1 MVAASHTSQVALFKR
16 MYPKGVINQMLKK
29 SIGLSDCKKNTKFGG
44 EGKHINI
51 QTSGTGGGSADFATA
66 FANQNPTTQKRFFI
80 QHKTEYQIASVTGQ
94 AIATSLDDAM
104 AVARVLKVE
113 MDGALRKFNLQ
124 LSGRFFGNA
133 GGARGQISAGSAV
146 GTATITLANRLDHVH
161 FEVGD
166 WVQTAPDNGT
176 GVAPLGVNGGGA
188 QLQIVSKDP
197 ILGTL
202 TANAA
207 WNTIAGTLINHFIFR
222 AGDYSKA
229 MSGLNGWVPSVA
241 PVAGENFQGMD
252 RSVGDVARQAGIRY
266 NGAGAAKE
274 DTFLN
279 ATAEASALGSF
290 LPRGYVNPLDYN
302 DIVKEL
308 GSKRIVDAK
317 AKDTGFGFKGIE
329 VYTAGGV
336 LEIIADVF
344 QPRGTAKL
352 VDPDDITLHTAGDC
366 PNPLNWGGANSTQVP
381 INSDGLQF
389 RLGCYGEFGYEMNNV
404 PVHVTF

>member
-16 MYPKGVINQMLKK
+16 MYPKSVVNQMLKK

-44 EGKHINI
+44 EGRHINI
-51 QTSGTGGGSADFATA
+51 QTSGTGGGSADFTVALN
-66 FANQNPTTQKRFFI
+66 NQNPTTQKRFFI

-94 AIATSLDDAM
+94 AIAQSLDDAM

-113 MDGALRKFNLQ
+113 MDGALRKFHLQ

-133 GGARGQISAGSAV
+133 GGARGQISATSAV
-146 GTATITLANRLDHVH
+146 ATVTITLANRFDHVH

-207 WNTIAGTLINHFIFR
+207 WNTIAGTLANHFIFR

-229 MSGLNGWVPSVA
+229 MSGLAGWVPAIA
-241 PVAGENFQGMD
+241 PVPGENFMGMD

-266 NGAGAAKE
+266 NGLGAAKE

-279 ATAEASALGSF
+279 ATAEAAALGSS
-290 LPRGYVNPLDYN
+290 LSRGYVHPLDFN
-302 DIVKEL
+302 DLVKEL
-308 GSKRIVDAK
+308 GSKRVVEAK
-317 AKDTGFGFKGIE
+317 SKDTGFGFKGIE
-329 VYTAGGV
+329 VYTSTGI

-344 QPRGTAKL
+344 QPRGSAKL
-352 VDPDDITLHTAGDC
+352 VEPDDITLHTAGDC
-366 PNPLNWGGANSTQVP
+366 PNPLNYGGAQSTQVP
-381 INSDGLQF
+381 LNSDGLQF
-389 RLGCYGEFGYEMNNV
+389 RLGAYGEFGYEMNNI
-404 PVHVTF
+404 PVHVQF